1 MNAVGTTISASEI
14 IGKSLHG
21 VDIGVSGCVDV
32 ELSTDWTSAAARFGC
47 IFTSDAY
54 PVEALIRVYSNP
66 VGEWVEYVQFVF
78 PCPVYFFPRIG
89 TFLRI
94 CVSERQ

>member
-1 MNAVGTTISASEI
+1 MPHGCVNAVGTTISASEI

-47 IFTSDAY
+47 IFTS
-54 PVEALIRVYSNP
+54 N
-66 VGEWVEYVQFVF
+66 EYGVAV
-78 PCPVYFFPRIG
+78 
-89 TFLRI
+89 I
-94 CVSERQ
+94 CTQTIMNHRHISIKGQMRMCI